1 MDSLLAVAG
10 DALAPGNVAW
20 VLFGVTLG
28 YLVGALPGLGKG
40 TATAVAIPLTFYL
53 SPLSAIA
60 FLVGISKGSTAGSAV
75 SAILLNTPGEPSSAP
90 TAMAGYPLARAGQAQ
105 KALKMGLFASV
116 IGDLFSTIVLILIA
130 QELAA
135 FALGIG
141 PVELTAI
148 LAFSMVFIAGLS
160 GNSMIKGLIAGL
172 FGILVSCIGLEVE
185 TASPRLTFGLIELYD
200 GLPLIPVAI
209 GMLALSEM
217 MIQIGQQHRLVAEA
231 GLLAGSSNR
240 EDQIVTRDDWR
251 RCLRPIVRG
260 SLIGTVIGIL
270 PGLGASV
277 GSFLSYGAER
287 RASGRGTDF
296 EQTGAIEGVA
306 AAESA
311 DNAVVPASL
320 VPLFAIG
327 IPGSVIAAILIGA
340 FTIQGITPGPLL
352 FIENRDLILGVYVSM
367 LAASLILLVIGYFGQ
382 NVFARIVQ
390 ISPALVMPVVV
401 FLCCVGAYL
410 QGGGVFGIGV
420 MVIFGVI
427 GFFAKKYDFS
437 FVTFLIG
444 FVIGPSFEL
453 SLRQSLGLVKTFNE
467 LLDHPVALVFGVLA
481 IIGLWRLTVLQ
492 RQQMA
497 EMSKREAVAA
507 AHSETVVASREKT
520 T

>member
-1 MDSLLAVAG
+1 MLEELYSVAG
-10 DALAPGNVAW
+10 SAFAIGNLAW
-20 VLFGVTLG
+20 ILFGVTLG

-53 SPLSAIA
+53 EPLSAIA

-75 SAILLNTPGEPSSAP
+75 SAILLNTPGEPSSTP
-90 TAMAGYPLARAGQAQ
+90 TAMAGYPLARAGKAQ
-105 KALKMGLFASV
+105 KALKMGLYASV
-116 IGDLFSTIVLILIA
+116 LGDLFSTIVLILVA
-130 QELAA
+130 QELAEY
-135 FALGIG
+135 ALGIG

-160 GNSMIKGLIAGL
+160 GRSMIKGLIAGL
-172 FGILVSCIGLEVE
+172 FGILISCMGLEIE
-185 TASPRLTFGLIELYD
+185 TGSPRLTFGLIELYD

-217 MIQIGQQHRLVAEA
+217 MIQIGQRQRLADEA
-231 GLLAGSSNR
+231 DLLKGSSKR
-240 EDQIVTRDDWR
+240 EDQIVTLADWKN
-251 RCLRPIVRG
+251 CIRPIVRG
-260 SLIGTVIGIL
+260 SLIGTVVGIL

-287 RASGRGTDF
+287 RASGRGADF
-296 EQTGAIEGVA
+296 EETGAIEGVA

-352 FIENRDLILGVYVSM
+352 FLENKDLILGVYVSM
-367 LAASLILLVIGYFGQ
+367 LAASFMLLFIGYFGQ
-382 NVFARIVQ
+382 NMFARIVR
-390 ISPALVMPVVV
+390 ISPSLIMPIVV
-401 FLCCVGAYL
+401 FLCCIGAYL
-410 QGGGVFGIGV
+410 QGGGTFGIGV
-420 MVIFGVI
+420 MIVFGII
-427 GFFAKKYDFS
+427 GFFSKKYDFS

-453 SLRQSLGLVKTFNE
+453 SLRQSLGLVTDLPE
-467 LLDHPVALVFGVLA
+467 LLDHPVAIIFAILAVVGV
-481 IIGLWRLTVLQ
+481 WRLTVLQ
-492 RQQMA
+492 RKQMA
-497 EMSKREAVAA
+497 EMAKA
-507 AHSETVVASREKT
+507 ETK
-520 T
+520 

>member
-1 MDSLLAVAG
+1 MLDELYSVAG
-10 DALAPGNVAW
+10 SAFAVGNLAW
-20 VLFGVTLG
+20 ILFGVTLG

-53 SPLSAIA
+53 EPLSAIA

-75 SAILLNTPGEPSSAP
+75 SAILLNTPGEPSSTP
-90 TAMAGYPLARAGQAQ
+90 TAMAGYPLARAGKAQ

-116 IGDLFSTIVLILIA
+116 LGDLFSTVVLILVA
-130 QELAA
+130 QELAEY
-135 FALGIG
+135 ALGIG

-160 GNSMIKGLIAGL
+160 GRSMIKGLIAGL
-172 FGILVSCIGLEVE
+172 FGILISCMGLEIE
-185 TASPRLTFGLIELYD
+185 TGSPRLTFGLIELYD

-217 MIQIGQQHRLVAEA
+217 MIQIGQRQRLADEA
-231 GLLAGSSNR
+231 DLLKGSSKR
-240 EDQIVTRDDWR
+240 EDQIVTLADWKN
-251 RCLRPIVRG
+251 CIRPIVRG
-260 SLIGTVIGIL
+260 SLIGTVVGIL

-287 RASGRGTDF
+287 RTSGRGADF
-296 EQTGAIEGVA
+296 EESGAIEGVA

-352 FIENRDLILGVYVSM
+352 FLENKDLILGVYVSM
-367 LAASLILLVIGYFGQ
+367 LAASVMLLFIGYFGQ
-382 NVFARIVQ
+382 NMFARIVR
-390 ISPALVMPVVV
+390 ISPALIMPIVV
-401 FLCCVGAYL
+401 FLCCIGAYL
-410 QGGGVFGIGV
+410 QGGGTFGIGV
-420 MVIFGVI
+420 MIVFGII
-427 GFFAKKYDFS
+427 GFFSKKYDFS

-453 SLRQSLGLVKTFNE
+453 SLRQSLGLVTDLPE
-467 LLDHPVALVFGVLA
+467 LLDHPVAIVFAVLA
-481 IIGLWRLTVLQ
+481 VVGVWRLTVLQ
-492 RQQMA
+492 RKQMA
-497 EMSKREAVAA
+497 EMAKA
-507 AHSETVVASREKT
+507 ETN
-520 T
+520 

>member
-1 MDSLLAVAG
+1 MESFLPVLESAF
-10 DALAPGNVAW
+10 APGNLAW
-20 VLFGVTLG
+20 ILFGVTLG

-53 SPLSAIA
+53 SPLAAIA
-60 FLVGISKGSTAGSAV
+60 FLVGIAKGSTAGSAV
-75 SAILLNTPGEPSSAP
+75 SAILLNTPGEPSSTP
-90 TAMAGYPLARAGQAQ
+90 TAMAGYPLARAGKAQ

-116 IGDLFSTIVLILIA
+116 IGDLFSTIVLILVA
-130 QELAA
+130 QELAEY
-135 FALGIG
+135 ALGIG
-141 PVELTAI
+141 PVELTGI

-160 GNSMIKGLIAGL
+160 GRSMIKGLIAGL
-172 FGILVSCIGLEVE
+172 FGILVSCVGLEVE
-185 TASPRLTFGLIELYD
+185 TGSPRLTFGMIEVYD

-217 MIQIGQQHRLVAEA
+217 MIQIGQRRRLQEEA
-231 GLLAGSSNR
+231 DLLRGSGIR
-240 EDQIVTRDDWR
+240 EDRVVTLGDWR
-251 RCLRPIVRG
+251 RSARAILRG
-260 SLIGTVIGIL
+260 CLIGTGVGIL

-287 RASGRGTDF
+287 RASGRGADF
-296 EQTGAIEGVA
+296 EETGAIEGVA

-311 DNAVVPASL
+311 DNAVVPASF

-352 FIENRDLILGVYVSM
+352 FLENRDLILGVYMSM
-367 LAASLILLVIGYFGQ
+367 IAASLFLLLIGYFGQ
-382 NVFARIVQ
+382 NVFARIVR

-401 FLCCVGAYL
+401 FLCCLGAYL
-410 QGGGVFGIGV
+410 QGGGAFGIGV
-420 MVIFGVI
+420 MVVFGVI

-453 SLRQSLGLVKTFNE
+453 SLRQTLGLVTDVSE
-467 LLDHPVALVFGVLA
+467 LLDHPVALVFAALAVFGV
-481 IIGLWRLTVLQ
+481 WRLTVLQ
-492 RQQMA
+492 RRQ
-497 EMSKREAVAA
+497 REAIVGD
-507 AHSETVVASREKT
+507 
-520 T
+520 

>member
-1 MDSLLAVAG
+1 MLEELSSVAG
-10 DALAPGNVAW
+10 SAFAVGNLAW
-20 VLFGVTLG
+20 IFFGVTLG

-53 SPLSAIA
+53 EPLSAIA

-75 SAILLNTPGEPSSAP
+75 SAILLNTPGEPSSTP
-90 TAMAGYPLARAGQAQ
+90 TAMAGYPLARAGKAQ

-116 IGDLFSTIVLILIA
+116 LGDFFSTIVLILIA
-130 QELAA
+130 QELAEY
-135 FALGIG
+135 ALGIG

-160 GNSMIKGLIAGL
+160 GRSMIKGLIAGL
-172 FGILVSCIGLEVE
+172 FGILVSCVGLEVE
-185 TASPRLTFGLIELYD
+185 TGSPRLTFGLIELYD

-209 GMLALSEM
+209 GMLALAEM
-217 MIQIGQQHRLVAEA
+217 MSQIGQRQRLLDEA
-231 GLLAGSSNR
+231 DLLKGSSKR
-240 EDQIVTRDDWR
+240 EDQIVTLDDWKK
-251 RCLRPIVRG
+251 CFRPILRG

-287 RASGRGTDF
+287 RASGRGADF
-296 EQTGAIEGVA
+296 EESGAIEGVA

-311 DNAVVPASL
+311 DNAVVPASF

-327 IPGSVIAAILIGA
+327 IPGSVIAAILISA
-340 FTIQGITPGPLL
+340 FVIHGITPGPLL
-352 FIENRDLILGVYVSM
+352 FLENKELILGVYLSM
-367 LAASLILLVIGYFGQ
+367 IAAGVILLFVGYFGQ
-382 NVFARIVQ
+382 NIFARIVRV
-390 ISPALVMPVVV
+390 SPALVMPVVV

-410 QGGGVFGIGV
+410 QGGGTFGIGV
-420 MVIFGVI
+420 MIIFGII

-453 SLRQSLGLVKTFNE
+453 SLRQSIGLVTNASE
-467 LLDHPVALVFGVLA
+467 LIDHPVAIVFAVMAVVGV
-481 IIGLWRLTVLQ
+481 WRLTVMQ
-492 RQQMA
+492 RKQMA
-497 EMSKREAVAA
+497 EMAKSQ
-507 AHSETVVASREKT
+507 TN
-520 T
+520 

>member
-1 MDSLLAVAG
+1 MLEELYSVAG
-10 DALAPGNVAW
+10 SAFAIGNLAW
-20 VLFGVTLG
+20 ILFGVTLG

-53 SPLSAIA
+53 EPLSAIA

-75 SAILLNTPGEPSSAP
+75 SAILLNTPGEPSSTP
-90 TAMAGYPLARAGQAQ
+90 TAMAGYPLARAGKAQ

-116 IGDLFSTIVLILIA
+116 LGDLFSTIVLILVA
-130 QELAA
+130 QELAEY
-135 FALGIG
+135 ALGIG

-160 GNSMIKGLIAGL
+160 GRSMLKGLIAGL
-172 FGILVSCIGLEVE
+172 FGILISCMGLEIE
-185 TASPRLTFGLIELYD
+185 TGSPRLTFGLIELYD
-200 GLPLIPVAI
+200 GLTLIPVAI

-217 MIQIGQQHRLVAEA
+217 MIQIGQRQRLADEA
-231 GLLAGSSNR
+231 DLLKGSSKR
-240 EDQIVTRDDWR
+240 EDQIVTLADWKN
-251 RCLRPIVRG
+251 CIRPIVRG
-260 SLIGTVIGIL
+260 SLIGTVVGIL

-287 RASGRGTDF
+287 RASGRGANF
-296 EQTGAIEGVA
+296 EESGAIEGVA

-352 FIENRDLILGVYVSM
+352 FLENKDLILGVYVSM
-367 LAASLILLVIGYFGQ
+367 LAASVMLLFIGYFGQ
-382 NVFARIVQ
+382 NMFARIVR
-390 ISPALVMPVVV
+390 ISPALIMPIVV
-401 FLCCVGAYL
+401 FLCCIGAYL
-410 QGGGVFGIGV
+410 QGGGTFGIGV
-420 MVIFGVI
+420 MIVFGII
-427 GFFAKKYDFS
+427 GFFSKKYDFS

-453 SLRQSLGLVKTFNE
+453 SLRQSLGLVTDLPE
-467 LLDHPVALVFGVLA
+467 LLDHPVAIVFAVLA
-481 IIGLWRLTVLQ
+481 VVGVWRLTVLQ
-492 RQQMA
+492 RKQMA
-497 EMSKREAVAA
+497 EMAKA
-507 AHSETVVASREKT
+507 ETN
-520 T
+520 

>member
-1 MDSLLAVAG
+1 MDSILPVVQS
-10 DALAPGNVAW
+10 ALAPANLAW
-20 VLFGVTLG
+20 ITFGVTLG

-53 SPLSAIA
+53 SPLAAIA
-60 FLVGISKGSTAGSAV
+60 FLVGIAKGSTAGSAV
-75 SAILLNTPGEPSSAP
+75 SAILLNTPGEPSSTP
-90 TAMAGYPLARAGQAQ
+90 TAMAGYPLARAGKAQ

-116 IGDLFSTIVLILIA
+116 LGDLFSTIVLILVA
-130 QELAA
+130 QELAEY
-135 FALGIG
+135 ALGIG

-160 GNSMIKGLIAGL
+160 GRSLIKGLIAGL
-172 FGILVSCIGLEVE
+172 FGILVSCVGLEVE
-185 TASPRLTFGLIELYD
+185 TGSPRLTFGIIEVYD

-217 MIQIGQQHRLVAEA
+217 MIQIGQRQRLADESD
-231 GLLAGSSNR
+231 LLAGSGKR
-240 EDQIVTRDDWR
+240 EDRVVSLGEWR

-260 SLIGTVIGIL
+260 SLIGTVVGIL

-287 RASGRGTDF
+287 RASGRGDDF

-340 FTIQGITPGPLL
+340 FTIQGIVPGPLL
-352 FIENRDLILGVYVSM
+352 FLENRDLILGVYVSM
-367 LAASLILLVIGYFGQ
+367 IAASLILLLVGYFGQ
-382 NVFARIVQ
+382 NLFARIVR

-401 FLCCVGAYL
+401 FLCCMGAYL
-410 QGGGVFGIGV
+410 QGGGAFGIGV
-420 MVIFGVI
+420 MVLFAVI
-427 GFFAKKYDFS
+427 GFFAKKYEFS

-453 SLRQSLGLVKTFNE
+453 SLRQSLGLVTDLPE
-467 LLDHPVALVFGVLA
+467 LVNHPVALVFGALA
-481 IIGLWRLTVLQ
+481 IVGVWRLTILQ
-492 RQQMA
+492 RRQL
-497 EMSKREAVAA
+497 
-507 AHSETVVASREKT
+507 ETIASA
-520 T
+520 

>member
-1 MDSLLAVAG
+1 MLEELSSVAG
-10 DALAPGNVAW
+10 SAFAVGNLAW
-20 VLFGVTLG
+20 IFFGVTLG

-53 SPLSAIA
+53 EPLSAIA

-75 SAILLNTPGEPSSAP
+75 SAILLNTPGEPSSTP
-90 TAMAGYPLARAGQAQ
+90 TAMAGYPLARAGKAQ

-116 IGDLFSTIVLILIA
+116 LGDFFSTIVLILIA
-130 QELAA
+130 QELAEY
-135 FALGIG
+135 ALGIG

-160 GNSMIKGLIAGL
+160 GRSMIKGLIAGL
-172 FGILVSCIGLEVE
+172 FGILVSCVGLEVE
-185 TASPRLTFGLIELYD
+185 TGSPRLTFGLIELYD

-209 GMLALSEM
+209 GMLALAEM
-217 MIQIGQQHRLVAEA
+217 MTQIGQRQRLLDEA
-231 GLLAGSSNR
+231 DLLKGSSKR
-240 EDQIVTRDDWR
+240 EDQIVTLDDWKK
-251 RCLRPIVRG
+251 CFRPILRG

-287 RASGRGTDF
+287 RASGRGADF
-296 EQTGAIEGVA
+296 EESGAIEGVA

-311 DNAVVPASL
+311 DNAVVPASF

-327 IPGSVIAAILIGA
+327 IPGSVIAAILISA
-340 FTIQGITPGPLL
+340 FVIHGITPGPLL
-352 FIENRDLILGVYVSM
+352 FLENKELILGVYLSM
-367 LAASLILLVIGYFGQ
+367 IAAGVILLFVGYFGQ
-382 NVFARIVQ
+382 NIFARIVRV
-390 ISPALVMPVVV
+390 SPALVMPVVV

-410 QGGGVFGIGV
+410 QGGGTFGIGV
-420 MVIFGVI
+420 MIIFGII

-453 SLRQSLGLVKTFNE
+453 SLRQSIGLVTNASE
-467 LLDHPVALVFGVLA
+467 LIDHPVAIVFAVMAVVGV
-481 IIGLWRLTVLQ
+481 WRLTVMQ
-492 RQQMA
+492 RKQMA
-497 EMSKREAVAA
+497 EMAKSQ
-507 AHSETVVASREKT
+507 TN
-520 T
+520 

>member
-1 MDSLLAVAG
+1 MDTLLPVLGAAFS
-10 DALAPGNVAW
+10 PGNLAW
-20 VLFGVTLG
+20 IFLGVTLG

-53 SPLSAIA
+53 SPLAAIA
-60 FLVGISKGSTAGSAV
+60 FLVGIAKGSTAGSAV
-75 SAILLNTPGEPSSAP
+75 SAILLNTPGEPSSTP

-116 IGDLFSTIVLILIA
+116 IGDLFSTLVLILVA
-130 QELAA
+130 QELAEY
-135 FALGIG
+135 ALGIG
-141 PVELTAI
+141 PVELTGI

-160 GNSMIKGLIAGL
+160 GHSMVKGLIAGL
-172 FGILVSCIGLEVE
+172 FGILVSCVGLEIE
-185 TASPRLTFGLIELYD
+185 TGSPRLTFGLIELYD

-217 MIQIGQQHRLVAEA
+217 MVQVGQRRRLGEEA
-231 GLLAGSSNR
+231 DLLGGSGER
-240 EDQIVTRDDWR
+240 ADRIVTGAEWR
-251 RCLRPIVRG
+251 RCIRPIARG

-287 RASGRGTDF
+287 RASGRGRDF
-296 EQTGAIEGVA
+296 EEKGAIEGVA

-352 FIENRDLILGVYVSM
+352 FLENRDLILGVYVSM
-367 LAASLILLVIGYFGQ
+367 IAASLILLLVGYFGQ
-382 NVFARIVQ
+382 NVFARIVR
-390 ISPALVMPVVV
+390 ISPALVMPVVI
-401 FLCCVGAYL
+401 FLCAVGAYL

-420 MVIFGVI
+420 MALFGVI
-427 GFFAKKYDFS
+427 GFLSKKYDFS

-453 SLRQSLGLVKTFNE
+453 SLRQTLGLVTGPAE
-467 LLDHPVALVFGVLA
+467 LLDHPVALAFGALTVV
-481 IIGLWRLTVLQ
+481 GVWRLTVLQ
-492 RQQMA
+492 RRQT
-497 EMSKREAVAA
+497 EAVIAGRGPA
-507 AHSETVVASREKT
+507 G
-520 T
+520 

>member
-1 MDSLLAVAG
+1 MESFLPVLESAF
-10 DALAPGNVAW
+10 APGNLAW
-20 VLFGVTLG
+20 ILFGVTLG

-53 SPLSAIA
+53 SPLAAIA
-60 FLVGISKGSTAGSAV
+60 FLVGIAKGSTAGSAV
-75 SAILLNTPGEPSSAP
+75 SAILLNTPGEPSSTP
-90 TAMAGYPLARAGQAQ
+90 TAMAGYPLARAGKAQ

-116 IGDLFSTIVLILIA
+116 IGDLFSTIVLILVA
-130 QELAA
+130 QELAEY
-135 FALGIG
+135 ALGIG
-141 PVELTAI
+141 PVELTGI

-160 GNSMIKGLIAGL
+160 GRSMIKGLIAGL
-172 FGILVSCIGLEVE
+172 FGILVSCVGLEVE
-185 TASPRLTFGLIELYD
+185 TGSPRLTFGMIEVYD

-217 MIQIGQQHRLVAEA
+217 MIQIGQRLRLQEEA
-231 GLLAGSSNR
+231 DLLRGSGIR
-240 EDQIVTRDDWR
+240 EDRIVTIGDWR
-251 RCLRPIVRG
+251 RSARAILRG
-260 SLIGTVIGIL
+260 CLIGTGVGIL

-287 RASGRGTDF
+287 RASGRGADF
-296 EQTGAIEGVA
+296 EETGAIEGVA

-311 DNAVVPASL
+311 DNAVVPASF

-352 FIENRDLILGVYVSM
+352 FLENRDLILGVYMSM
-367 LAASLILLVIGYFGQ
+367 IAASLFLLLIGYFGQ
-382 NVFARIVQ
+382 NVFARIVR

-401 FLCCVGAYL
+401 FLCCLGAYL
-410 QGGGVFGIGV
+410 QGGGAFGIGV
-420 MVIFGVI
+420 MVVFGVI

-453 SLRQSLGLVKTFNE
+453 SLRQTLGLVTDVSE
-467 LLDHPVALVFGVLA
+467 LLDHPVALAFAALAVFGV
-481 IIGLWRLTVLQ
+481 WRLTVLQ
-492 RQQMA
+492 RRQ
-497 EMSKREAVAA
+497 REAIVGD
-507 AHSETVVASREKT
+507 
-520 T
+520 

>member
-1 MDSLLAVAG
+1 MIDELYSVAG
-10 DALAPGNVAW
+10 SAFAIGNLAW
-20 VLFGVTLG
+20 ILFGVTLG

-53 SPLSAIA
+53 EPLSAIA

-75 SAILLNTPGEPSSAP
+75 SAILLNTPGEPSSTP
-90 TAMAGYPLARAGQAQ
+90 TAMAGYPLARAGKAQ

-116 IGDLFSTIVLILIA
+116 LGDLFSTVVLILVA
-130 QELAA
+130 QELAEY
-135 FALGIG
+135 ALGIG

-160 GNSMIKGLIAGL
+160 GRSMIKGLIAGL
-172 FGILVSCIGLEVE
+172 FGILVSCMGLEIE
-185 TASPRLTFGLIELYD
+185 TGSPRLTFGLIELYD

-217 MIQIGQQHRLVAEA
+217 MIQIGQRQRLADEA
-231 GLLAGSSNR
+231 DLLKGSSKR
-240 EDQIVTRDDWR
+240 EDQIVTLADWKN
-251 RCLRPIVRG
+251 CIRPIVRG
-260 SLIGTVIGIL
+260 SLIGTVVGIL
-270 PGLGASV
+270 PGLGARV

-287 RASGRGTDF
+287 RASGRGADF
-296 EQTGAIEGVA
+296 EESGAIEGVA

-352 FIENRDLILGVYVSM
+352 FLENKDLILGVYVSM
-367 LAASLILLVIGYFGQ
+367 LAASVMLLFIGYFGQ
-382 NVFARIVQ
+382 NMFARIVR
-390 ISPALVMPVVV
+390 ISPALIMPIVV
-401 FLCCVGAYL
+401 FLCCIGAYL
-410 QGGGVFGIGV
+410 QGGGTFGIGV
-420 MVIFGVI
+420 MIVFGII
-427 GFFAKKYDFS
+427 GFFSKKYDFS

-453 SLRQSLGLVKTFNE
+453 SLRQSLGLVTDLPE
-467 LLDHPVALVFGVLA
+467 LLDHPVAIVFAVLA
-481 IIGLWRLTVLQ
+481 VVGVWRLTVLQ
-492 RQQMA
+492 RKQMA
-497 EMSKREAVAA
+497 EMAKA
-507 AHSETVVASREKT
+507 ETN
-520 T
+520 

>member
-1 MDSLLAVAG
+1 MESFLPVLESAF
-10 DALAPGNVAW
+10 APGNLAW
-20 VLFGVTLG
+20 ILFGVTLG

-53 SPLSAIA
+53 SPLAAIA
-60 FLVGISKGSTAGSAV
+60 FLVGIAKGSTAGSAV
-75 SAILLNTPGEPSSAP
+75 SAILLNTPGEPSSTP
-90 TAMAGYPLARAGQAQ
+90 TAMAGYPLARAGKAQ

-116 IGDLFSTIVLILIA
+116 IGDLFSTIVLILVA
-130 QELAA
+130 QELAEY
-135 FALGIG
+135 ALGIG
-141 PVELTAI
+141 PVELTGI

-160 GNSMIKGLIAGL
+160 GRSMIKGLIAGL
-172 FGILVSCIGLEVE
+172 FGILVSCVGLEVE
-185 TASPRLTFGLIELYD
+185 TGSPRLTFGMIEVYD

-217 MIQIGQQHRLVAEA
+217 MIQIGQRRRLQEEA
-231 GLLAGSSNR
+231 DLLRGSGIR
-240 EDQIVTRDDWR
+240 EDRIVTLGDWR
-251 RCLRPIVRG
+251 RSARAIIRG
-260 SLIGTVIGIL
+260 CLIGTGVGIL

-287 RASGRGTDF
+287 RASGRGADF
-296 EQTGAIEGVA
+296 EETGAIEGVA

-311 DNAVVPASL
+311 DNAVVPASF

-352 FIENRDLILGVYVSM
+352 FLENRDLILGVYMSM
-367 LAASLILLVIGYFGQ
+367 IAASLFLLLIGYFGQ
-382 NVFARIVQ
+382 NVFARIVR

-401 FLCCVGAYL
+401 FLCCLGAYL
-410 QGGGVFGIGV
+410 QGGGAFGIGV
-420 MVIFGVI
+420 MVVFGII

-453 SLRQSLGLVKTFNE
+453 SLRQTLGLVTDVSE
-467 LLDHPVALVFGVLA
+467 LLDHPVALAFAALAVFGV
-481 IIGLWRLTVLQ
+481 WRLTVLQ
-492 RQQMA
+492 RRQ
-497 EMSKREAVAA
+497 REAIVGD
-507 AHSETVVASREKT
+507 
-520 T
+520 

>member
-1 MDSLLAVAG
+1 MLDELYSVAG
-10 DALAPGNVAW
+10 SAFAVGNLAW
-20 VLFGVTLG
+20 ILFGVTLG

-53 SPLSAIA
+53 EPLSAIA

-75 SAILLNTPGEPSSAP
+75 SAILLNTPGEPSSTP
-90 TAMAGYPLARAGQAQ
+90 TAMAGYPLARAGKAQ

-116 IGDLFSTIVLILIA
+116 LGDLFSTVVLILVA
-130 QELAA
+130 QELAEY
-135 FALGIG
+135 ALGIG

-160 GNSMIKGLIAGL
+160 GRSMIKGLIAGL
-172 FGILVSCIGLEVE
+172 FGILISCMGLEIE
-185 TASPRLTFGLIELYD
+185 TGSPRLTFGLIELYD

-217 MIQIGQQHRLVAEA
+217 MIQIGQRQRLADEA
-231 GLLAGSSNR
+231 DLLKGSSKR
-240 EDQIVTRDDWR
+240 EDQIVTLVDWKN
-251 RCLRPIVRG
+251 CIRPIVRG
-260 SLIGTVIGIL
+260 SLIGTVVGIL

-287 RASGRGTDF
+287 RASGRGADF
-296 EQTGAIEGVA
+296 EESGAIEGVA

-352 FIENRDLILGVYVSM
+352 FLENKDLILGVYVSM
-367 LAASLILLVIGYFGQ
+367 LAASVMLLFIGYFGQ
-382 NVFARIVQ
+382 NMFARIVR
-390 ISPALVMPVVV
+390 ISPALIMPIVV
-401 FLCCVGAYL
+401 FLCCIGAYL
-410 QGGGVFGIGV
+410 QGGGTFGIGV
-420 MVIFGVI
+420 MIVFGII
-427 GFFAKKYDFS
+427 GFFSKKYDFS

-453 SLRQSLGLVKTFNE
+453 SLRQSLGLVTDLPE
-467 LLDHPVALVFGVLA
+467 LLDHPVAIVFAVLA
-481 IIGLWRLTVLQ
+481 VVGVWRLTVLQ
-492 RQQMA
+492 RKQMA
-497 EMSKREAVAA
+497 EMAKA
-507 AHSETVVASREKT
+507 ETN
-520 T
+520 

>member
-1 MDSLLAVAG
+1 MDSFLPVLESAF
-10 DALAPGNVAW
+10 APGNLAW
-20 VLFGVTLG
+20 ILFGVTLG

-53 SPLSAIA
+53 SPLAAIA
-60 FLVGISKGSTAGSAV
+60 FLVGIAKGSTAGSAV
-75 SAILLNTPGEPSSAP
+75 SAILLNTPGEPSSTP
-90 TAMAGYPLARAGQAQ
+90 TAMAGYPLARAGKAQ

-116 IGDLFSTIVLILIA
+116 IGDLFSTIVLILVA
-130 QELAA
+130 QELAEY
-135 FALGIG
+135 ALGIG
-141 PVELTAI
+141 PVELTGI

-160 GNSMIKGLIAGL
+160 GRSMIKGLIAGL
-172 FGILVSCIGLEVE
+172 FGILVSCVGLEVE
-185 TASPRLTFGLIELYD
+185 TGSPRLTFGLIQLYD

-217 MIQIGQQHRLVAEA
+217 MIQIGQRRRLEEEA
-231 GLLAGSSNR
+231 DLLRGSGLR
-240 EDQIVTRDDWR
+240 EDRIVTLGDWR
-251 RCLRPIVRG
+251 RSARAILRG
-260 SLIGTVIGIL
+260 CLIGTGVGIL

-296 EQTGAIEGVA
+296 EETGAIEGVA

-311 DNAVVPASL
+311 DNAVVPASF

-352 FIENRDLILGVYVSM
+352 FLENRDLILGVYMSM
-367 LAASLILLVIGYFGQ
+367 IAASLFLLLIGYFGQ
-382 NVFARIVQ
+382 NVFARIVR

-401 FLCCVGAYL
+401 FLCCLGAYL
-410 QGGGVFGIGV
+410 QGGGAFGIGV
-420 MVIFGVI
+420 MLLFGVI

-453 SLRQSLGLVKTFNE
+453 SLRQTLGLVTEFSE
-467 LLDHPVALVFGVLA
+467 LANHPVAIVFAALAVFGV
-481 IIGLWRLTVLQ
+481 WRLTVLQ
-492 RQQMA
+492 RRQH
-497 EMSKREAVAA
+497 EAMV
-507 AHSETVVASREKT
+507 RDRPQ
-520 T
+520 

>member
-1 MDSLLAVAG
+1 MLDELYSVAG
-10 DALAPGNVAW
+10 SAFAIGNLAW
-20 VLFGVTLG
+20 ILFGVTLG

-53 SPLSAIA
+53 EPLSAIA

-75 SAILLNTPGEPSSAP
+75 SAILLNTPGEPSSTP
-90 TAMAGYPLARAGQAQ
+90 TAMAGYPLARAGKAQ

-116 IGDLFSTIVLILIA
+116 LGDLFSTVVLILVA
-130 QELAA
+130 QELAEY
-135 FALGIG
+135 ALGIG

-160 GNSMIKGLIAGL
+160 GRSMIKGLIAGL
-172 FGILVSCIGLEVE
+172 FGILISCMGLEIE
-185 TASPRLTFGLIELYD
+185 TGSPRLTFGLLELYD

-217 MIQIGQQHRLVAEA
+217 MIQIGQRQRLSDEA
-231 GLLAGSSNR
+231 DLLKGSTNR
-240 EDQIVTRDDWR
+240 EDQIVTLADWKN
-251 RCLRPIVRG
+251 CIRPIVRG
-260 SLIGTVIGIL
+260 SLIGTVVGIL

-287 RASGRGTDF
+287 RASGRGADF
-296 EQTGAIEGVA
+296 EESGAIEGVA

-352 FIENRDLILGVYVSM
+352 FLENKDLILGVYVSM
-367 LAASLILLVIGYFGQ
+367 LAASVMLLFIGYFGQ
-382 NVFARIVQ
+382 NMFARIVR
-390 ISPALVMPVVV
+390 ISPALIMPIVV
-401 FLCCVGAYL
+401 FLCCIGAYL
-410 QGGGVFGIGV
+410 QGGGTFGIGV
-420 MVIFGVI
+420 MIAFGII
-427 GFFAKKYDFS
+427 GFFSKKYDFS

-453 SLRQSLGLVKTFNE
+453 SLRQSLGLVTDLPE
-467 LLDHPVALVFGVLA
+467 LLDHPVAIVFAVLA
-481 IIGLWRLTVLQ
+481 VVGVWRLSVLQ
-492 RQQMA
+492 RKQMA
-497 EMSKREAVAA
+497 EMAKA
-507 AHSETVVASREKT
+507 ETN
-520 T
+520 

>member
-1 MDSLLAVAG
+1 MDGLIPVFQA
-10 DALAPGNVAW
+10 ALAPGNLAW
-20 VLFGVTLG
+20 VTFGVALG

-53 SPLSAIA
+53 NPLAAIA

-75 SAILLNTPGEPSSAP
+75 SAILLNTPGEPSSTP
-90 TAMAGYPLARAGQAQ
+90 TAMAGYPLARAGKAQ

-116 IGDLFSTIVLILIA
+116 LGDLFSTIVLIMLA
-130 QELAA
+130 QKLAEY
-135 FALGIG
+135 ALGIG

-160 GNSMIKGLIAGL
+160 GHSMIKGLIAGF
-172 FGILVSCIGLEVE
+172 FGFLVSCVGLEVE
-185 TASPRLTFGLIELYD
+185 TGSPRLTFGIIDVYD

-209 GMLALSEM
+209 GMLAMSEM
-217 MIQIGQQHRLVAEA
+217 MIQIGQRNRLAEESD
-231 GLLAGSSNR
+231 LLAGSGKR
-240 EDQIVTRDDWR
+240 EDRVISGSEWKS
-251 RCLRPIVRG
+251 CARPIIRG
-260 SLIGTVIGIL
+260 SLIGTVVGIL

-287 RASGRGTDF
+287 KASGRGADF
-296 EQTGAIEGVA
+296 ERSGAIEGVA

-311 DNAVVPASL
+311 DNAVVPASF

-327 IPGSVIAAILIGA
+327 IPGSVIAAILISA

-352 FIENRDLILGVYVSM
+352 FLENRDLILGVYVSM
-367 LAASLILLVIGYFGQ
+367 LAASLILLIIGYFGQ
-382 NVFARIVQ
+382 NIFARIVR

-401 FLCCVGAYL
+401 FLCCMGAYL
-410 QGGGVFGIGV
+410 QGGGTFGIGV
-420 MVIFGVI
+420 MLLFSVI

-453 SLRQSLGLVKTFNE
+453 SLRQTLGLVTNWSE
-467 LLDHPVALVFGVLA
+467 LWHHPVAIVFAALAVIGV
-481 IIGLWRLTVLQ
+481 WRLTVLQ
-492 RQQMA
+492 RRQM
-497 EMSKREAVAA
+497 EAIGNI
-507 AHSETVVASREKT
+507 
-520 T
+520 

>member
-1 MDSLLAVAG
+1 MESFLPVLESAF
-10 DALAPGNVAW
+10 APGNLAW
-20 VLFGVTLG
+20 ILFGVTLG

-53 SPLSAIA
+53 SPLAAIA
-60 FLVGISKGSTAGSAV
+60 FLVGIAKGSTAGSAV
-75 SAILLNTPGEPSSAP
+75 SAILLNTPGEPSSTP
-90 TAMAGYPLARAGQAQ
+90 TAMAGYPLARAGKAQ

-116 IGDLFSTIVLILIA
+116 IGDLFSTIVLILVA
-130 QELAA
+130 QELAEY
-135 FALGIG
+135 ALGIG
-141 PVELTAI
+141 PVELTGI

-160 GNSMIKGLIAGL
+160 GRSMIKGLIAGL
-172 FGILVSCIGLEVE
+172 FGILVSCVGLEVE
-185 TASPRLTFGLIELYD
+185 TGSPRLTFGMIEVYD

-217 MIQIGQQHRLVAEA
+217 MIQIGQRRRLQEEA
-231 GLLAGSSNR
+231 DLLRGSGIR
-240 EDQIVTRDDWR
+240 EDRIVTLGDWR
-251 RCLRPIVRG
+251 RSARAILRG
-260 SLIGTVIGIL
+260 CLIGTGVGIL

-287 RASGRGTDF
+287 RASGRGADF
-296 EQTGAIEGVA
+296 EETGAIEGVA

-311 DNAVVPASL
+311 DNAVVPASF

-352 FIENRDLILGVYVSM
+352 FLENRDLILGVYMSM
-367 LAASLILLVIGYFGQ
+367 IAASLFLLLIGYFGQ
-382 NVFARIVQ
+382 NVFARIVR

-401 FLCCVGAYL
+401 FLCCLGAYL
-410 QGGGVFGIGV
+410 QGGGAFGIGV
-420 MVIFGVI
+420 MVVFGII

-453 SLRQSLGLVKTFNE
+453 SLRQTLGLVTDVSE
-467 LLDHPVALVFGVLA
+467 LLDHPVALAFAALAVFGV
-481 IIGLWRLTVLQ
+481 WRLTVLQ
-492 RQQMA
+492 RRQ
-497 EMSKREAVAA
+497 REAIVGD
-507 AHSETVVASREKT
+507 
-520 T
+520 

>member
-1 MDSLLAVAG
+1 MESFLPVLESAF
-10 DALAPGNVAW
+10 APGNLAW
-20 VLFGVTLG
+20 ILFGVTLG

-53 SPLSAIA
+53 SPLAAIA
-60 FLVGISKGSTAGSAV
+60 FLVGIAKGSTAGSAV
-75 SAILLNTPGEPSSAP
+75 SAILLNTPGEPSSTP
-90 TAMAGYPLARAGQAQ
+90 TAMAGYPLARAGKAQ

-116 IGDLFSTIVLILIA
+116 IGDLFSTIVLILVA
-130 QELAA
+130 QELAEY
-135 FALGIG
+135 ALGIG
-141 PVELTAI
+141 PVELTGI

-160 GNSMIKGLIAGL
+160 GRSMIKGLIAGL
-172 FGILVSCIGLEVE
+172 FGILVSCVGLEVE
-185 TASPRLTFGLIELYD
+185 TGSPRLTFGMIEVYD

-217 MIQIGQQHRLVAEA
+217 MIQIGQRRRLQEEA
-231 GLLAGSSNR
+231 DLLRGSGIR
-240 EDQIVTRDDWR
+240 EDRIVTIGDWR
-251 RCLRPIVRG
+251 RSARAILRG
-260 SLIGTVIGIL
+260 CLIGTGVGIL

-287 RASGRGTDF
+287 RASGRGADF
-296 EQTGAIEGVA
+296 EETGAIEGVA

-311 DNAVVPASL
+311 DNAVVPASF

-352 FIENRDLILGVYVSM
+352 FLENRDLILGVYMSM
-367 LAASLILLVIGYFGQ
+367 IAASLFLLLIGYFGQ
-382 NVFARIVQ
+382 NVFARIVR

-401 FLCCVGAYL
+401 FLCCLGAYL
-410 QGGGVFGIGV
+410 QGGGAFGIGV
-420 MVIFGVI
+420 MVVFGVI

-453 SLRQSLGLVKTFNE
+453 SLRQTLGLVTDVSE
-467 LLDHPVALVFGVLA
+467 LLDHPVALVFAALAVFGV
-481 IIGLWRLTVLQ
+481 WRLTVLQ
-492 RQQMA
+492 RRQ
-497 EMSKREAVAA
+497 REAIVGD
-507 AHSETVVASREKT
+507 
-520 T
+520 

>member
-1 MDSLLAVAG
+1 MESFLLVLESAFT
-10 DALAPGNVAW
+10 PGNLAW
-20 VLFGVTLG
+20 ILFGVTLG

-53 SPLSAIA
+53 SPLAAIA
-60 FLVGISKGSTAGSAV
+60 FLVGIAKGSTAGSAV
-75 SAILLNTPGEPSSAP
+75 SAILLNTPGEPSSTP
-90 TAMAGYPLARAGQAQ
+90 TAMAGYPLARAGKAQ

-116 IGDLFSTIVLILIA
+116 IGDLFSTIVLILVA
-130 QELAA
+130 QELAEY
-135 FALGIG
+135 ALGIG
-141 PVELTAI
+141 PVELTGI

-160 GNSMIKGLIAGL
+160 GRSMIKGLIAGL
-172 FGILVSCIGLEVE
+172 FGILVSCVGLEVE
-185 TASPRLTFGLIELYD
+185 TGSPRLTFGMIEVYD

-217 MIQIGQQHRLVAEA
+217 MIQIGQRRRLQEEA
-231 GLLAGSSNR
+231 DLLRGSGIR
-240 EDQIVTRDDWR
+240 EDRIVTLGDWR
-251 RCLRPIVRG
+251 RSARAILRG
-260 SLIGTVIGIL
+260 CLIGTGVGIL

-287 RASGRGTDF
+287 RASGRGADF
-296 EQTGAIEGVA
+296 EETGAIEGVA

-311 DNAVVPASL
+311 DNAVVPASF

-352 FIENRDLILGVYVSM
+352 FLENRDLILGVYMSM
-367 LAASLILLVIGYFGQ
+367 IAASLFLLLIGYFGQ
-382 NVFARIVQ
+382 NVFARIVR

-401 FLCCVGAYL
+401 FLCCLGAYL
-410 QGGGVFGIGV
+410 QGGGAFGIGV
-420 MVIFGVI
+420 MVVFGII

-453 SLRQSLGLVKTFNE
+453 SLRQTLGLVTDVSE
-467 LLDHPVALVFGVLA
+467 LLDHPVALAFAALAVFGV
-481 IIGLWRLTVLQ
+481 WRLTVLQ
-492 RQQMA
+492 RRQ
-497 EMSKREAVAA
+497 REAIVGD
-507 AHSETVVASREKT
+507 
-520 T
+520 